1 MGRDVAEPTLTVF
14 LPNYNHAHFLPEA
27 LKSLEQQTYQPL
39 EIIIV
44 DDSSTD
50 NSVARRH
57 KSVRFIRN
65 EVNRGV
71 VFNENRAIELAAG
84 SHFFGMSADDRIRP
98 RLLAESMA
106 LLAEHPQAGFC
117 SALSDR
123 IDESGRNQGSTQ
135 HRLSPIVPV
144 TFRRQMY
151 LPRCAATARGLWVT
165 RQFGNGKRC
174 LIPAS
179 ILRN

>member
-50 NSVARRH
+50 NSVEIIEQFARRH

-98 RLLAESMA
+98 RLL
-106 LLAEHPQAGFC
+106 AGFC